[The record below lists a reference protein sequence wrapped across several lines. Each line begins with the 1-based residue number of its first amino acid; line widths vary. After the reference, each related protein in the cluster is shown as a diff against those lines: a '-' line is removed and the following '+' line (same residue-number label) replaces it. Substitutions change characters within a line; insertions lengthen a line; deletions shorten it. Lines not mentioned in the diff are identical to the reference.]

1 LKLGGKR
8 KHNNMNPKRP
18 ILADKMYVVRVS
30 SVMYEEYR
38 LFCEENS
45 INMSKRL
52 KKYMENDLK
61 MWREIKSRK

>member
-1 LKLGGKR
+1 
-8 KHNNMNPKRP
+8 MNPKRP